1 MAYKVQKITILGLG
15 TLGAQIALQS
25 AVSGYQVR
33 AYDPDENALTRF
45 LKTLMDSNCL
55 KANSNPIDLSKWP
68 QAAHQV
74 ILFPNAEE
82 AFQDAD
88 LVIEVVPENLELKL
102 KVWQQIDQWAPRK
115 TLIATNSSSMPVS
128 KLEIVTNR
136 PEKCLNIHFY
146 QLIFGQNMADI
157 MGGSCT
163 APEALEAAREYVR
176 SLGVVPLSVK
186 REILGFCFNR
196 VWRAVKR
203 EALHMWADG
212 YVDHPD
218 IDRAWMIFTGASWGP
233 FGLMDTV
240 GLDVV
245 HDIEMVYYQDSKN
258 PEDQPPA
265 ALKEMIQKGKLGV
278 KTGEGF
284 YTYPNAEYQDPNFL
298 KP

>member
-1 MAYKVQKITILGLG
+1 MAYKIQRITILGLG

-45 LKTLMDSNCL
+45 LKTLMVSNRL
-55 KANSNPIDLSKWP
+55 NENSNPIDLSKWP
-68 QAAHQV
+68 KAADQV
-74 ILFPNAEE
+74 NLFPNAKE
-82 AFQDAD
+82 ALQNAD

-102 KVWQQIDQWAPRK
+102 QVWQQIDQYAPK
-115 TLIATNSSSMPVS
+115 EALIATNSSSMPVS
-128 KLEIVTNR
+128 KLEIATKR

-146 QLIFGQNMADI
+146 QLVFGQNMADI

-163 APEALEAAREYVR
+163 APEVFEAAREYVR
-176 SLGVVPLSVK
+176 SLGVVSLSVK
-186 REILGFCFNR
+186 KEILGFCFNR

-212 YVDHPD
+212 YVDHHD

-233 FGLMDTV
+233 FGLMDSV

-258 PEDQPPA
+258 LDDRPPA
-265 ALKEMIQKGKLGV
+265 ALKDMIAKGKLGV
-278 KTGEGF
+278 KTGKGF
-284 YTYPNAEYQDPNFL
+284 YSYPNPEYLDPDFV